1 MKILSFYDNS
11 GPKLHRV
18 LTPSYGL
25 QKHGAECKVVYR
37 IDKESDLEGTDIL
50 FFNRVIPSQDHERLL
65 MWREKYGFKLV
76 CDLDDHWI
84 LDKGHPLYEGYGVH
98 KVSEKIIWFI
108 KNSDVV
114 TVTHER
120 LRDEVLPLNKNCHIL
135 PNSIPKVLQF
145 TVKKIPDECV
155 RLFWAGG
162 VTHKRDLELLR
173 EPLKKIKRQGVKFV
187 IGGYVKNE
195 PEWKEMAKI
204 FTTDS
209 GYNTMVIESLP
220 PSEYYNTYGLCDI
233 SLIPLLE
240 NKFNIYKSNLKILE
254 AGNIGA
260 PVVVSSVHPYLDF
273 PPDIVNYV
281 DLHNTWYGQIT
292 KLIRDKGF
300 REEQGQQLKEY
311 CDIHYNFDK
320 ISIERKQIFDAAIK
334 SEQTRTISSQVKGV
348 A

>member
-1 MKILSFYDNS
+1 MKILAFYDGS
-11 GPKLHRV
+11 GPKYHRI
-18 LTPSYGL
+18 LTPCYGL
-25 QKHGAECKVVYR
+25 QKHGAECKIVTR
-37 IDKESDLEGTDIL
+37 IEENDLDGVDIVL
-50 FFNRVIPSQDHERLL
+50 FNRIVPGADQERLL

-84 LDKGHPLYEGYGVH
+84 LDKGHPLYEGYQAH
-98 KVSEKIIWFI
+98 KVTERIVWFI
-108 KNSDVV
+108 KNSDVI

-120 LRDEVLPLNKNCHIL
+120 LRDEVLPLNKNCYIL
-135 PNSIPKVLQF
+135 PNSIPKVAQF
-145 TVKKIPDECV
+145 TVKKVPDECV

-173 EPLKKIKRQGVKFV
+173 RPLKLIKRDGVKFV
-187 IGGYVKNE
+187 MGGYVPKE

-220 PSEYYNTYGLCDI
+220 PSEYYNTYALCDI

-254 AGNIGA
+254 AANIMA
-260 PVVVSSVHPYLDF
+260 PCVVSAVHPYLDF

-281 DLHNTWYGQIT
+281 GLHNTWYGQIT
-292 KLIRDKGF
+292 KLINDKGL
-300 REEQGQQLKEY
+300 REEQGERLREY
-311 CDIHYNFDK
+311 CDEHYNFEK
-320 ISIERKQIFDAAIK
+320 ITIERKQIFDATIK
-334 SEQTRTISSQVKGV
+334 QAETRTIQAQVKGV